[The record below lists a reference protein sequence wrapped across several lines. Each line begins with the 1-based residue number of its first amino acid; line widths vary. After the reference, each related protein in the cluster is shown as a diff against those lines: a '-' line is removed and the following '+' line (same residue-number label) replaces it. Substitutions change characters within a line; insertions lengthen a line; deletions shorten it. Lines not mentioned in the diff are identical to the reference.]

1 MSEVLFI
8 NSDYI
13 KRYTGLNG
21 SVEEGYIFPYTLTAQ
36 DKHIQLYLGTS
47 LYEKLKTE
55 VANATLTGNYK
66 TLMDDYVLKS
76 LMWWTMVEL
85 LPHLYVKV
93 DNGGLVIKTAQNTSP
108 ISRNDLQMQIDSA
121 RNNALFYS
129 GLLED
134 YLCENGSLFPE
145 YSNNTGA
152 QISPRQPQKYG
163 SLRISHGKKSNQTQ
177 TLARWTKK

>member
-66 TLMDDYVLKS
+66 TLMDDYVLNKF
-76 LMWWTMVEL
+76 
-85 LPHLYVKV
+85 
-93 DNGGLVIKTAQNTSP
+93 GGWEVPTLKQYAGDATVCGYKMDTS
-108 ISRNDLQMQIDSA
+108 
-121 RNNALFYS
+121 F
-129 GLLED
+129 
-134 YLCENGSLFPE
+134 F
-145 YSNNTGA
+145 
-152 QISPRQPQKYG
+152 
-163 SLRISHGKKSNQTQ
+163 
-177 TLARWTKK
+177 

>member
-1 MSEVLFI
+1 MEVLFI
-8 NSDYI
+8 NSDYL

-21 SVEEGYIFPYTLTAQ
+21 GVEEGYIFPYALTAQ

-47 LYEKLKTE
+47 LYDKLKTE
-55 VANATLTGNYK
+55 VAAGTLSGNYK

-85 LPHLYVKV
+85 LPNLYVKV

-121 RNNALFYS
+121 RNNALFYT
-129 GLLED
+129 GRLQD
-134 YLCENGSLFPE
+134 YLCNYSSLFPE
-145 YSNNTGA
+145 YTNNDGA
-152 QISPRQPQKYG
+152 DILPKSAQKYG
-163 SLRISHGKKSNQTQ
+163 SLRISNGKKSY
-177 TLARWTKK
+177 